1 MSDEGQFLIFRCA
14 DCERCFGGLSAKA
27 SSSCPACGSAAAH
40 KLIDRATDDDDLQR
54 RVALA
59 NVPSE
64 LRKELGKRIDRMPV
78 YDSGKKDEVSSIKLR
93 SLLEGARDERNLIS
107 LSQLQEALEK
117 EGINQ
122 PSAEELISMAESQG
136 ALIRSGEGVWLYLE

>member
-27 SSSCPACGSAAAH
+27 SSSCPACGSGASH

-93 SLLEGARDERNLIS
+93 SLLEGARDERNLVATPR
-107 LSQLQEALEK
+107 LQKALEK
-117 EGINQ
+117 EGIKQ